1 MNYKDKVDKIVG
13 LLLEN
18 EEFETNCEVILDSEL
33 AYDVAKELYYKLDKY
48 FLIEEKDQFEKDLK
62 ENDILGVA
70 LLVHGDGQAEY
81 FLQRIMSDEGETYP
95 DEITQVLYIQDDLLD
110 CVDVKEFKI
119 ADIYILTECDE
130 NCCDCESCK
139 NKQEYSEYEREMDD
153 YLEESMFEVH
163 KYFADMLIEH
173 GEDEDFDF
181 HELIDEIIYMAFF
194 KGFDKAIEE

>member
-18 EEFETNCEVILDSEL
+18 EELETNCQVILDSEL
-33 AYDVAKELYYKLDKY
+33 AYDVAKELYYKLDKP
-48 FLIEEKDQFEKDLK
+48 FLIEEEDQFEKDLK

-70 LLVHGDGQAEY
+70 VSIYEDGETLY
-81 FLQRIMSDEGETYP
+81 FLQPIMNDEGETYE
-95 DEITQVLYIQDDLLD
+95 DEVNEALYIQDDLLD
-110 CVDVKEFKI
+110 CVDVEEFRI

-153 YLEESMFEVH
+153 YLDESIFEVH
-163 KYFADMLIEH
+163 KYFADTLIEH